1 CQARPCLP
9 RCKGRSTMHTT
20 TRRSASWVCST
31 ASRNAPSCWRGGCR
45 ACTSTRSTGGGPRW
59 RSSPPCAASS
69 SSRRSTLRFLPI
81 YGEVARNAPEG
92 LSPRLLPI
100 HREVARNAPEGLS
113 PRLLPIHGEVARNAP
128 EGLTQD
134 SYFDRTDMPL
144 NGPEKEVTPTNRVL
158 PSRAS

>member
-1 CQARPCLP
+1 SCRKRACQA
-9 RCKGRSTMHTT
+9 
-20 TRRSASWVCST
+20 
-31 ASRNAPSCWRGGCR
+31 
-45 ACTSTRSTGGGPRW
+45 CTPTRSTGRRPRW
-59 RSSPPCAASS
+59 RSWPPCATSS
-69 SSRRSTLRFLPI
+69 SSPRSTVRFLPI
-81 YGEVARNAPEG
+81 HGEVARNAPEG

-100 HREVARNAPEGLS
+100 HREVARNAPEGLT

-158 PSRAS
+158 PRDRKSVV